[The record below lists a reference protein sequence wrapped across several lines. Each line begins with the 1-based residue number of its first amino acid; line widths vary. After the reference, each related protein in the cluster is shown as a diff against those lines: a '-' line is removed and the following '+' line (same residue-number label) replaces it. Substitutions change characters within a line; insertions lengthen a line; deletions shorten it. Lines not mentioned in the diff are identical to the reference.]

1 MKKIIFVTLTS
12 FLFNTGN
19 AQVNKVNAAAS
30 KSNQHLKV
38 FNQAVISGDI
48 NTGIMAL
55 NYYINEQGVNTVYA
69 DTLAMLYMQNNSYVQ
84 CYYWADKRLKLKPDD
99 LALMEMKGICLDKLQ
114 KPKEA
119 IAIFEKLYAAVISQA
134 ANNPIKKKVFAVGL
148 AVGKRYSNYLRMN
161 KSVPLN
167 SKRNVSSH

>member
-55 NYYINEQGVNTVYA
+55 NYYINETGENTVYT
-69 DTLAMLYMQNNSYVQ
+69 DTLAMLYMQQGSFVQ
-84 CYYWADKRLKLKPDD
+84 CYYWADKRLQSKSDD
-99 LALMEMKGICLDKLQ
+99 LVLLEMKGICLDKLQ

-119 IAIFEKLYAAVISQA
+119 IAIFEKLYAKTQSPYHAYKLMELQYG
-134 ANNPIKKKVFAVGL
+134 IKRL
-148 AVGKRYSNYLRMN
+148 AE
-161 KSVPLN
+161 
-167 SKRNVSSH
+167 